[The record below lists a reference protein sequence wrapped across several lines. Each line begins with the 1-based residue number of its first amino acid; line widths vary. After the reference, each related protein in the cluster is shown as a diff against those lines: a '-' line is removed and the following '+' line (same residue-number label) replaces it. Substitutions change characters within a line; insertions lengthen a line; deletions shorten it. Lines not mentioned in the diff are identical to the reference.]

1 MLLFI
6 TMINQPT
13 RIAIQNNGRLK
24 NDSVAFL
31 QSLGIK
37 FPTSTG
43 RSLLI
48 AADNA
53 PIEVVLVRH
62 RDIPRYVQSGVVQ
75 YGIVGEN
82 VLYEYDTNV
91 IQLQRLEF
99 GNCNLVIAAP
109 LDSGIKTAA
118 DLSGLRIATAYP
130 NSLKKFLRQCNI
142 TATIVQVDGSVEV
155 TPQLDLADAICD
167 LTQTGTTLQTHCLV
181 PIQTVLESQAVFI
194 ATPL

>member
-1 MLLFI
+1 MFLFI

-24 NDSVAFL
+24 NDSVTFL

-37 FPTSTG
+37 FPVKTD

-91 IQLQRLEF
+91 VQLQRLQF
-99 GNCNLVIAAP
+99 GNCSLVIATP
-109 LDSGIKTAA
+109 LDSGIKTVA

-167 LTQTGTTLQTHCLV
+167 LTQTGTTLQTHRLV
-181 PIQTVLESQAVFI
+181 PIQTILESQAIFI

>member
-1 MLLFI
+1 MFLFI

-13 RIAIQNNGRLK
+13 RIAIQSNGRLK

-82 VLYEYDTNV
+82 VLYECDANV
-91 IQLQRLEF
+91 MQLQRLQF
-99 GNCNLVIAAP
+99 GNCNLVIATP
-109 LDSGIKTAA
+109 FDSGIKTVA

-130 NSLKKFLRQCNI
+130 NSLKKFLRQYNI

-181 PIQTVLESQAVFI
+181 PIQTILESQAVFI